1 MSKGGGKQS
10 TTQVQSVDPE
20 FKERALDVYS
30 RAEAVAD
37 QGYTPYTGGQAYED
51 YARRTVA
58 GLTPA
63 QEATAFELL
72 QMRNQAQPAIRE
84 AMGYTRDAMP
94 DFGAANAAFYRPQFG
109 EAQGLVRGTSA
120 VPSVTEA
127 QALTRGAVRPG
138 EYGEARD
145 VVRAALAQPGYAE
158 AQQFART
165 GAQYQPSAISAGMAA
180 YQNPYESDVVQ
191 TALSDI
197 ERSRQLAL
205 QQGAAQAT
213 RARAYGGSRQA
224 VAEAETNRAALEQAA
239 RTSAQLR
246 AQGFETAGRMAAQD
260 VGYGLQGAQQR
271 LAAAQQL
278 GALTQAQQAGM
289 FGGARDLGALTQAE
303 QTGVYTG
310 AGQIGQ
316 LGVAG
321 TQSELARAGM
331 LGGFEQAQAQAAAQ
345 EAQQRAAMAQA
356 TSQANLA
363 RGAQLA
369 GLGVTGQRAAT
380 EGAQAAFNA
389 QEAIRLAQQQ
399 RMTAAEEAFMREQG
413 EPMRDLQIL
422 QQALGFFPNPMTTT
436 ATQRQTLGPL
446 DIISRLGGTAASGAQ
461 SYYLLCWVARAVYGA
476 ENPRWLMFREWLLE
490 DAPKWFVH
498 LYIRHGAAFADW
510 LEGKDSL
517 KAMIRRFMDGRIAK
531 KFGG

>member
-1 MSKGGGKQS
+1 MSKGGGKQT

-30 RAEAVAD
+30 RAQAAAE

-58 GLTPA
+58 GLTPTQEAAAYNIYRASTQA
-63 QEATAFELL
+63 QEPI
-72 QMRNQAQPAIRE
+72 NQAMRITQGARP
-84 AMGYTRDAMP
+84 M
-94 DFGAANAAFYRPQFG
+94 FGSAEEAFYRPDFG

-120 VPSVTEA
+120 VPAVSEA
-127 QALTRGAVRPG
+127 QAVTRGALRPS
-138 EYGEARD
+138 E
-145 VVRAALAQPGYAE
+145 YAE
-158 AQQFART
+158 AQQYARM
-165 GAQYQPSAISAGMAA
+165 GAGYQPGTIAGGMGA
-180 YQNPYESDVVQ
+180 YTNPYESQVVE
-191 TALSDI
+191 TALGDI
-197 ERSRQLAL
+197 ERSRQLAV

-224 VAEAETNRAALEQAA
+224 VTEAETNRAAMEQAA

-260 VGYGLQGAQQR
+260 VGFGLQGAQQR
-271 LAAAQQL
+271 LSAAQQL
-278 GALTQAQQAGM
+278 GALTQAAQ
-289 FGGARDLGALTQAE
+289 GGQLA
-303 QTGVYTG
+303 G

-316 LGVAG
+316 LGIAG
-321 TQSELARAGM
+321 TQSEVGRANALAGYQ
-331 LGGFEQAQAQAAAQ
+331 QAQAQLALQ

-356 TSQANLA
+356 TSAADLA
-363 RGAQLA
+363 RGGQLAQL
-369 GLGVTGQRAAT
+369 GLSGQQAAT
-380 EGAQAAFNA
+380 TGAQAAFNA
-389 QEAIRLAQQQ
+389 QEAIRQVQQQ
-399 RMTAAEEAFMREQG
+399 RMTAAEEEFTRQQA
-413 EPMRDLQIL
+413 EPYRDLQTL
-422 QQALGFFPNPMTTT
+422 QQALGFFPNPMTTSS
-436 ATQRQTLGPL
+436 TQRQTLGPL

-461 SYYLLCWVARAVYGA
+461 SYYLLCWVARAVYGV

-490 DAPKWFVH
+490 DAPKWFVR

-517 KAMIRRFMDGRIAK
+517 KAMIRRLMDGRIAK

>member
-1 MSKGGGKQS
+1 
-10 TTQVQSVDPE
+10 
-20 FKERALDVYS
+20 
-30 RAEAVAD
+30 
-37 QGYTPYTGGQAYED
+37 
-51 YARRTVA
+51 
-58 GLTPA
+58 
-63 QEATAFELL
+63 
-72 QMRNQAQPAIRE
+72 
-84 AMGYTRDAMP
+84 
-94 DFGAANAAFYRPQFG
+94 
-109 EAQGLVRGTSA
+109 
-120 VPSVTEA
+120 
-127 QALTRGAVRPG
+127 
-138 EYGEARD
+138 
-145 VVRAALAQPGYAE
+145 
-158 AQQFART
+158 
-165 GAQYQPSAISAGMAA
+165 MAA

-224 VAEAETNRAALEQAA
+224 VTEAETNRAALEQAA

-271 LAAAQQL
+271 LAATQQL

-356 TSQANLA
+356 LSQANLA

-369 GLGVTGQRAAT
+369 GLGVTGQQAAT
-380 EGAQAAFNA
+380 QGAQAAFNA
-389 QEAIRLAQQQ
+389 QEAIRQAQQQ

-461 SYYLLCWVARAVYGA
+461 SYYLLCWVARAVYGV

-490 DAPKWFVH
+490 DAPKWFVR

>member
-30 RAEAVAD
+30 RAQAVAD
-37 QGYTPYTGGQAYED
+37 QGYTPYTGGEAYED

-58 GLTPA
+58 GLTPS
-63 QEATAFELL
+63 QEAAAFELF
-72 QMRNQAQPAIRE
+72 QMRGQAQPSVRE
-84 AMGYTRDAMP
+84 GLGMTR
-94 DFGAANAAFYRPQFG
+94 AATGSLYSPNFR
-109 EAQGLVRGTSA
+109 EAQGIVRATSA
-120 VPSVTEA
+120 VPSVREA
-127 QALTRGAVRPG
+127 QEITRAALSPTG
-138 EYGEARD
+138 YGEA
-145 VVRAALAQPGYAE
+145 QE
-158 AQQFART
+158 FARE
-165 GAQYQPSAISAGMAA
+165 GAAYTPQQISAGMAA
-180 YQNPYESDVVQ
+180 YQNPYEASVIQ

-197 ERSRQLAL
+197 ERSRQLAT
-205 QQGAAQAT
+205 QQGAAQA
-213 RARAYGGSRQA
+213 ARAKAFGGSRQA
-224 VAEAETNRAALEQAA
+224 ITEAETNRAALEQAA

-260 VGYGLQGAQQR
+260 VGFGLQGAQQR

-278 GALTQAQQAGM
+278 GALTQAQQAGQ
-289 FGGARDLGALTQAE
+289 FA
-303 QTGVYTG
+303 G

-316 LGVAG
+316 MGVAG
-321 TQSELARAGM
+321 TQSELGRAGM
-331 LGGFEQAQAQAAAQ
+331 LGSFEQARAEAEARNAQLRLAQ
-345 EAQQRAAMAQA
+345 
-356 TSQANLA
+356 
-363 RGAQLA
+363 GAQMA
-369 GLGVTGQRAAT
+369 GLGISGQ
-380 EGAQAAFNA
+380 QANIAGTQAGFNA
-389 QEAIRLAQQQ
+389 QEAIRQAQQQ

-461 SYYLLCWVARAVYGA
+461 SYYLLCWVARAVYGV

-490 DAPKWFVH
+490 DAPKWFVR